1 MGLLRRGILMASQSP
16 WMREHAPRF
25 GFMRRTVT
33 RFMPGED
40 VHDALSAAHTLA
52 ASGIHSVL
60 THLGENITDRDEATD
75 VTQHYLDVTNRILT
89 AKTSHRNFRKA
100 HAARPRS
107 RRQILL
113 RKSRRLIDSSPTPRP
128 KKFSG

>member
-40 VHDALSAAHTLA
+40 VQDALSAAHTLA
-52 ASGIHSVL
+52 ASRHS
-60 THLGENITDRDEATD
+60 IR
-75 VTQHYLDVTNRILT
+75 
-89 AKTSHRNFRKA
+89 A
-100 HAARPRS
+100 HAS
-107 RRQILL
+107 R
-113 RKSRRLIDSSPTPRP
+113 
-128 KKFSG
+128 